1 MPNLFDALNTDLSS
15 QQAGEAYH
23 SQVDPLVEATTE
35 VNKANVVDTAQQ
47 TALDLAKQNA
57 QKRVTLE
64 NQIVGIKKSIS
75 NLQNQLVE
83 IDQEINNFNK
93 PMSDEEIMRIGE
105 QLNVPEVATNY
116 INARSGRLNR
126 EFEAKKYD
134 VAKDESKK
142 TRKEDYESTMRS
154 LTTEI
159 NKLNDLKRKS
169 SESDKSGIDI
179 EIAGKQNELKVLND
193 KYSNEFGTS
202 FLASIKVD
210 AKPSESTTTTVVNTE
225 SIVPT
230 TTEVVNT
237 GSSKSIVPE
246 GWNWQVDESELND
259 PGKDALQKQVNSALA
274 AIEYVKGTGSNSWD
288 DAKNSVISDIK
299 GNRNTWPIETVKVAL
314 SEANKK
320 AKAEY
325 DARQDKKDEE
335 ATKKNAFKKL
345 YDRRIAV
352 LDDPDS
358 TDKEKAEARAWLKE
372 HSAEI
377 EKYGL
382 NK

>member
-35 VNKANVVDTAQQ
+35 VDTAQQ

-64 NQIVGIKKSIS
+64 NQIAGIKKSIS

-126 EFEAKKYD
+126 EFETKKYD

-159 NKLNDLKRKS
+159 NLLRDKKNKAAQV
-169 SESDKSGIDI
+169 DKSGYDIDI
-179 EIAGKQNELKVLND
+179 EGKNNELKVLDD
-193 KYSNEFGTS
+193 KYSDEFGTS
-202 FLASIKVD
+202 FLDSIK
-210 AKPSESTTTTVVNTE
+210 AENTPAPAPASTT
-225 SIVPT
+225 
-230 TTEVVNT
+230 
-237 GSSKSIVPE
+237 
-246 GWNWQVDESELND
+246 
-259 PGKDALQKQVNSALA
+259 
-274 AIEYVKGTGSNSWD
+274 
-288 DAKNSVISDIK
+288 
-299 GNRNTWPIETVKVAL
+299 
-314 SEANKK
+314 
-320 AKAEY
+320 
-325 DARQDKKDEE
+325 
-335 ATKKNAFKKL
+335 
-345 YDRRIAV
+345 
-352 LDDPDS
+352 
-358 TDKEKAEARAWLKE
+358 
-372 HSAEI
+372 
-377 EKYGL
+377 
-382 NK
+382 

>member
-1 MPNLFDALNTDLSS
+1 MFNLMDALNTDLSS

-47 TALDLAKQNA
+47 AALDLAKQNA

-64 NQIVGIKKSIS
+64 NQIAGIKKSIS

-116 INARSGRLNR
+116 LNARSGRLNR
-126 EFEAKKYD
+126 EFETKKYD

-169 SESDKSGIDI
+169 SESDKSGIDV
-179 EIAGKQNELKVLND
+179 EIAGKQKELKVLND
-193 KYSNEFGTS
+193 KYSDEFGNS
-202 FLASIKVD
+202 FLASINVD
-210 AKPSESTTTTVVNTE
+210 NT
-225 SIVPT
+225 PAPTT
-230 TTEVVNT
+230 TTEVDNT
-237 GSSKSIVPE
+237 TIDTIVPIVPKGE
-246 GWNWQVDESELND
+246 GWGWGVDETKLTTSEE
-259 PGKDALQKQVNSALA
+259 KALRSDV
-274 AIEYVKGTGSNSWD
+274 E
-288 DAKNSVISDIK
+288 DAKNAITSVKGAKGWDTAKTSVIAKIK
-299 GNRNTWPIETVKVAL
+299 GSRDTWSDEKVKTAL
-314 SEANKK
+314 DSANKE
-320 AKAEY
+320 AKADY
-325 DARQDKKDEE
+325 DQRQAKNEE
-335 ATKKNAFKKL
+335 DAKEKAEFKKL
-345 YDRRIAV
+345 YDRRKAV
-352 LDDPDS
+352 LNDEDSKDEEKAKARQWLKDPDNS
-358 TDKEKAEARAWLKE
+358 VKITQ
-372 HSAEI
+372 
-377 EKYGL
+377 YGL
-382 NK
+382 K

>member
-35 VNKANVVDTAQQ
+35 VNKAKVVDTAQQ

-64 NQIVGIKKSIS
+64 NQIDGIKKSIS

-126 EFEAKKYD
+126 EFETKKYD

-169 SESDKSGIDI
+169 AESDKSGIDV
-179 EIAGKQNELKVLND
+179 EIAGKQKELNVLND
-193 KYSNEFGTS
+193 KYSDEFGSS
-202 FLASIKVD
+202 FLDSIKVD
-210 AKPSESTTTTVVNTE
+210 TKSSGDTNPGGD
-225 SIVPT
+225 T
-230 TTEVVNT
+230 TTEVDT
-237 GSSKSIVPE
+237 ESSKSIVPE
-246 GWNWQVDESELND
+246 GEGWGWNVEESDLSD
-259 PGKDALQKQVNSALA
+259 KGKEKLQSDFDWANKIIDHVNKS
-274 AIEYVKGTGSNSWD
+274 KSWD
-288 DAKNSVISDIK
+288 SSKNSVIASIK
-299 GNRNTWPIETVKVAL
+299 GNRTPMSMQAVDDAL
-314 SEANKK
+314 YK
-320 AKAEY
+320 ADQAAESY
-325 DARQDKKDEE
+325 QESQSDKKIQD
-335 ATKKNAFKKL
+335 AKDKDSFKKL

-352 LDDPDS
+352 LNDEDS
-358 TDKEKAEARAWLKE
+358 NPENKDSAKKWLKE
-372 HSAEI
+372 HSNEI
-377 EKYGL
+377 TKYGL
-382 NK
+382 N